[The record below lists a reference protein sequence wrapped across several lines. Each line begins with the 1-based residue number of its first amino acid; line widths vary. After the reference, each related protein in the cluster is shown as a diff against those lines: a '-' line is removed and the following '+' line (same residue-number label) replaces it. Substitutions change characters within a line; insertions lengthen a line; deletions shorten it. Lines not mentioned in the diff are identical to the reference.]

1 MTAIRRILP
10 LLALVAL
17 GSCAKPLA
25 DFAWT
30 GDDSHAPAEFRFEN
44 RSKHADRFTWDF
56 GDGTASEEAAPSHV
70 YSLSGDYTVSLT
82 ARRKGK
88 EHRAERKL
96 IVHAP
101 VPCLVEIL
109 TPYGRMVVQLYDE
122 TPKHRDNFI
131 HLVEQGYYDSLLF
144 HRVIRGFM
152 VQGGDPNS
160 RGAAPEARLGSGGP
174 GYQVDAE
181 ILPSLVHHKGALC
194 AARMSDGV
202 NPQRRSSGSQFYIV
216 QGNKATDGILDGVE
230 ARKGFRYT
238 AEQRETYKRVGG
250 TPHLDQDYTVFG
262 MVIEG
267 LDVIDKI
274 AATPTRAGDRPEE
287 DVWMGIRVVK

>member
-10 LLALVAL
+10 LLALAAL

-44 RSKHADRFTWDF
+44 RSKHADRFAWDF
-56 GDGTASEEAAPSHV
+56 GDGNASEEASPSHI
-70 YSLSGDYTVSLT
+70 YSLSGDYTVALT

-88 EHRAERKL
+88 EHRTERKL
-96 IVHAP
+96 TVHAP

-109 TPYGRMVVQLYDE
+109 TPQGRMVAQLYDE

-160 RGAAPEARLGSGGP
+160 RGAARGARLGSGGP

-181 ILPSLVHHKGALC
+181 ITPSLVHHKGALC

-238 AEQRETYKRVGG
+238 ADQRETYKRLGG

-262 MVIEG
+262 TVIEG
-267 LDVIDKI
+267 LDVIDRI
-274 AATPTRAGDRPEE
+274 AAASTGVGDRPEE
-287 DVWMGIRVVK
+287 DIWMIIRVVK

>member
-1 MTAIRRILP
+1 MTSIRRFLP
-10 LLALVAL
+10 LLPLVAL

-30 GDDSHAPAEFRFEN
+30 GDDSLAPAEFRFEN
-44 RSKHADRFTWDF
+44 RSMHADRFTWDF

-96 IVHAP
+96 TVHAP

-287 DVWMGIRVVK
+287 DVWMVIRVVK